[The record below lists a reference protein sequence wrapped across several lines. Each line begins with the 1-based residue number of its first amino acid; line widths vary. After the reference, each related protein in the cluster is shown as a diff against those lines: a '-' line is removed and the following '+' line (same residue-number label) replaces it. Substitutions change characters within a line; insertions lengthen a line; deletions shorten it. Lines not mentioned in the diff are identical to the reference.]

1 MAKMK
6 NLFFILLTVVA
17 LTGSTFLVGCGG
29 VSDEQMQ
36 QLNDL
41 KAEVD
46 ALQSQVNAKN
56 DEKSG
61 LQKQIADQEAKL
73 KEWQGIAEGIE
84 EIARNNLSI
93 FFKTIFYLLN
103 LKKSKGDF

>member
-6 NLFFILLTVVA
+6 KSFFMLLTVA
-17 LTGSTFLVGCGG
+17 TFAGSTFLVGCGG
-29 VSDEQMQ
+29 VSEEEMQ

-56 DEKSG
+56 DEKAD

-73 KEWQGIAEGIE
+73 NEWQGIARGIGQ
-84 EIARNNLSI
+84 NCP
-93 FFKTIFYLLN
+93 
-103 LKKSKGDF
+103 

>member
-6 NLFFILLTVVA
+6 NLFFILLTIVV
-17 LTGSTFLVGCGG
+17 LTGSSFLVGCGG
-29 VSDEQMQ
+29 VSEEQMQ

-56 DEKSG
+56 DEKSD
-61 LQKQIADQEAKL
+61 LQRQIADQDAKI
-73 KEWQGIAEGIE
+73 KEWQGIAEGI
-84 EIARNNLSI
+84 RKNCP
-93 FFKTIFYLLN
+93 
-103 LKKSKGDF
+103 

>member
-1 MAKMK
+1 MPTKNQEVFKMAKMK

-73 KEWQGIAEGIE
+73 KEWQGIAEGIR
-84 EIARNNLSI
+84 RNCP
-93 FFKTIFYLLN
+93 
-103 LKKSKGDF
+103 

>member
-1 MAKMK
+1 MK
-6 NLFFILLTVVA
+6 NLFFILLTVVTFA
-17 LTGSTFLVGCGG
+17 GSTFLVGCGG

-56 DEKSG
+56 DEKSN
-61 LQKQIADQEAKL
+61 LQKQIADQEAKVN
-73 KEWQGIAEGIE
+73 EWQGIAEGIR
-84 EIARNNLSI
+84 RNCP
-93 FFKTIFYLLN
+93 
-103 LKKSKGDF
+103 

>member
-6 NLFFILLTVVA
+6 NLFFVLLTVVMLA
-17 LTGSTFLVGCGG
+17 GSTFIVGCGG
-29 VSDEQMQ
+29 LSDEQIQ

-61 LQKQIADQEAKL
+61 LQKQIADQEAEIKL
-73 KEWQGIAEGIE
+73 MQDNAE
-84 EIARNNLSI
+84 AVRRNCQ
-93 FFKTIFYLLN
+93 
-103 LKKSKGDF
+103 

>member
-6 NLFFILLTVVA
+6 NLFFVLLTVA
-17 LTGSTFLVGCGG
+17 MLAGSTFLVGCGG
-29 VSDEQMQ
+29 GVDEEQIQ

-56 DEKSG
+56 DEKSN
-61 LQKQIADQEAKL
+61 LQKQIADQEAKV
-73 KEWQGIAEGIE
+73 KEWQGITDAM
-84 EIARNNLSI
+84 
-93 FFKTIFYLLN
+93 
-103 LKKSKGDF
+103 KKNCP

>member
-6 NLFFILLTVVA
+6 NLFFVLLTVVL
-17 LTGSTFLVGCGG
+17 LTSSTMLVGCGG
-29 VSDEQMQ
+29 VSEEQIQ

-56 DEKSG
+56 DEKSA
-61 LQKQIADQEAKL
+61 LQKQIADKEASI
-73 KEWQGIAEGIE
+73 KELQGIAEQT
-84 EIARNNLSI
+84 RKNCP
-93 FFKTIFYLLN
+93 
-103 LKKSKGDF
+103 

>member
-1 MAKMK
+1 MPIKNQEVLKMAKMK
-6 NLFFILLTVVA
+6 NLFFVLLTVA
-17 LTGSTFLVGCGG
+17 MLAGSTFLVGCGG
-29 VSDEQMQ
+29 LSDEQIQ

-61 LQKQIADQEAKL
+61 LQKQIADQEAEIKL
-73 KEWQGIAEGIE
+73 MQDNAE
-84 EIARNNLSI
+84 AVRRNCQ
-93 FFKTIFYLLN
+93 
-103 LKKSKGDF
+103 

>member
-6 NLFFILLTVVA
+6 NLFFVLLTVVA
-17 LTGSTFLVGCGG
+17 LTGSTMLVGCGG
-29 VSDEQMQ
+29 VSEEQIQ

-56 DEKSG
+56 DEKSN
-61 LQKQIADQEAKL
+61 LQKQIADKEAATREL
-73 KEWQGIAEGIE
+73 QGIAEQT
-84 EIARNNLSI
+84 RKNCP
-93 FFKTIFYLLN
+93 
-103 LKKSKGDF
+103 

>member
-61 LQKQIADQEAKL
+61 LQKQIADQEAL
-73 KEWQGIAEGIE
+73 IKEFQGIQDQM
-84 EIARNNLSI
+84 RKNCP
-93 FFKTIFYLLN
+93 
-103 LKKSKGDF
+103 

>member
-1 MAKMK
+1 MK

-17 LTGSTFLVGCGG
+17 LTGSTMLVGCGG
-29 VSDEQMQ
+29 VSEEQIQ

-56 DEKSG
+56 DEKSN
-61 LQKQIADQEAKL
+61 LQKQIADKEAATREL
-73 KEWQGIAEGIE
+73 QGIAEQT
-84 EIARNNLSI
+84 RKNCP
-93 FFKTIFYLLN
+93 
-103 LKKSKGDF
+103 

>member
-1 MAKMK
+1 MARMK
-6 NLFFILLTVVA
+6 NLFFILLTVVTFA
-17 LTGSTFLVGCGG
+17 GSTFLVGCGG

-56 DEKSG
+56 DEKSD
-61 LQKQIADQEAKL
+61 LQKQIADQEAKV
-73 KEWQGIAEGIE
+73 KEWQGIADGI
-84 EIARNNLSI
+84 RKNCP
-93 FFKTIFYLLN
+93 
-103 LKKSKGDF
+103 